1 MAEHPIVEPGTV
13 CPPRLW
19 PRENICDTQILTYT
33 YNLRVGN
40 YLVECALRY
49 QVERCTEDY
58 VLGDLAHSM
67 TLFPGEEVFLS
78 TRSRHSVS
86 KFTDDASVSASQVSR
101 SSDRIWMESFKNM
114 STDFHQGEGGKSS
127 SSSHS
132 EFATKA
138 GAGGGF
144 NLLSLSAS
152 GHAHAEGT
160 FDSSSSAEF
169 SRYLEQHL
177 QSSAH
182 AASQSTRDAT
192 AISISQVN
200 SHRQTTTETHDEL
213 QVSTRRFRNDNLCHT
228 VTHYFYQVAKRQ
240 RVTVKLISRTC
251 RALNPHARTAVFM
264 KDHAVS
270 MATNIK
276 PDFDAQPNPELNLQG
291 AALRDFS
298 AANIGGFRTNLSLDQ
313 ERLSAINLLPLDRF
327 TAEEKARAKAVA
339 EAEAI
344 LDKQA
349 ANFEFSVVHII
360 PTEALYVESELGT
373 CMVCEPLLVT
383 KHELEL
389 ERMKLEN
396 LKLRKE
402 IELMEQYKDY
412 RCCDDD
418 EDEDDD

>member
-1 MAEHPIVEPGTV
+1 MAEQHVVEAGTV

-40 YLVECALRY
+40 FLVECALRY

-101 SSDRIWMESFKNM
+101 SSDRIWMESFKSM
-114 STDFHQGEGGKSS
+114 ATDFHQGEGGSSS

-132 EFATKA
+132 EFQNKS

-144 NLLSLSAS
+144 NLLSLSVS
-152 GHAHAEGT
+152 GHAHSEGSH
-160 FDSSSSAEF
+160 DASSSAEF
-169 SRYLEQHL
+169 KRYLEQHL
-177 QSSAH
+177 ESSAH
-182 AASQSTRDAT
+182 ASSQVTRDAT
-192 AISISQVN
+192 AVSISQVN
-200 SHRQTTTETHDEL
+200 SHRQITSETHDEL

-240 RVTVKLISRTC
+240 RVTIKLISRTC
-251 RALNPHARTAVFM
+251 RALNPNARTAVFM
-264 KDHAVS
+264 KDHAIS
-270 MATNIK
+270 MATNLK
-276 PDFDAQPNPELNLQG
+276 PDFDAKANPNQPG
-291 AALRDFS
+291 DLRDIRVAGNF
-298 AANIGGFRTNLSLDQ
+298 AGVRQTISLDQ
-313 ERLSAINLLPLDRF
+313 ERLSAIGQLPFDRF

-349 ANFEFSVVHII
+349 KDFEFSVVHII
-360 PTEALYVESELGT
+360 PTEALYVESELGS
-373 CMVCEPLLVT
+373 CMICEPLLVT
-383 KHELEL
+383 RHELEL

-402 IELMEQYKDY
+402 IELMEKYKDY
-412 RCCDDD
+412 RCCDDE

>member
-1 MAEHPIVEPGTV
+1 MAEQHVVEAGTV

-40 YLVECALRY
+40 FLVECALRY

-101 SSDRIWMESFKNM
+101 SSDRIWMESFKSM
-114 STDFHQGEGGKSS
+114 ATDFHQGEGGSSS

-132 EFATKA
+132 EFQNKS

-144 NLLSLSAS
+144 NLFSLSVS
-152 GHAHAEGT
+152 GHAHSEGSH
-160 FDSSSSAEF
+160 DASSSAEF
-169 SRYLEQHL
+169 RRNLEQHL
-177 QSSAH
+177 ESSAH
-182 AASQSTRDAT
+182 ASSQVTRDAT
-192 AISISQVN
+192 AVSISQVN
-200 SHRQTTTETHDEL
+200 SHRQITSETHDEL

-240 RVTVKLISRTC
+240 RVTIKLISRTC
-251 RALNPHARTAVFM
+251 RALNPNARTAVFM
-264 KDHAVS
+264 KDHAIS
-270 MATNIK
+270 MATNLK
-276 PDFDAQPNPELNLQG
+276 PDFDAKANPNQPG
-291 AALRDFS
+291 DLRDIR
-298 AANIGGFRTNLSLDQ
+298 AAGNFAGVRQAISLDQ
-313 ERLSAINLLPLDRF
+313 DRLSAVGQLPFDRF

-349 ANFEFSVVHII
+349 KDFEFSVVHII
-360 PTEALYVESELGT
+360 PTEALYVESELGS
-373 CMVCEPLLVT
+373 CMICEPLLIT
-383 KHELEL
+383 RHELEL

-402 IELMEQYKDY
+402 IELMEKYKDY
-412 RCCDDD
+412 RCCEDD